1 MVRKLYLFSV
11 EVYPPI
17 VAWLKQVKCV
27 ITAICLDRDDDPSCT
42 MVRLMQSQNVYL
54 MKMIRRLLF
63 RMSKKLN
70 ESKCDITPE
79 IEIVVRGE
87 DVQPTDA
94 ILVQVICEIAAE
106 NGGKINF
113 YLDNREMMERIA
125 EKLRHK
131 GVDPNTMNW
140 MYQ

>member
-1 MVRKLYLFSV
+1 
-11 EVYPPI
+11 
-17 VAWLKQVKCV
+17 
-27 ITAICLDRDDDPSCT
+27 
-42 MVRLMQSQNVYL
+42 
-54 MKMIRRLLF
+54 
-63 RMSKKLN
+63 MSKKLN

-113 YLDNREMMERIA
+113 YLDNREMIERIA

-131 GVDPNTMNW
+131 GVDPHTMNW